1 MNFKRL
7 ILLTRIFLFLV
18 LFTPYMLHAQWGKD
32 FSNSWVS
39 YDSQYVKIKV
49 GKTGIHKIL
58 LDSIPSDFKV
68 GRSDFLQLWHKG
80 KQVSV
85 ISATEKE
92 ILFYGVKNNG
102 ESDSLVYRPM
112 SDRMNPYFSIY
123 SDESS
128 YFLTNGKEKGLRAE
142 TVPKGNAAGE
152 TLDYH
157 LQTGVTTF
165 KQDYSLSTLTQR
177 PDFMNS
183 YYEGGASPTSSAI
196 VGGLLSKYS
205 LQLINEKSNTS
216 ETYYCKLLIHG
227 RSNNS
232 RNLEIYVGAN
242 ENSLRLVTS
251 LPNTGFKGVQYVF
264 KLQKSDFSNDGKS
277 VLGIKSVS
285 SVTNDKFSLAYYQ
298 VSYPQ
303 QLNMSGSNSF
313 EFNLPNGTT
322 AKRLQFTGA
331 PVNAGIYDITN
342 PENIR
347 VITGTA
353 DDITVD
359 KSSSA
364 TITKLFVSNEIN
376 TISIAKMSL
385 ANFSYIDP
393 KSYNYLIITTKNL
406 KTASDRYAAYRSSA
420 NGGSFK
426 PVVVSIEDIYNQFNF
441 GEPSPVGIRR
451 FVDYMLS
458 DGKKDKY
465 LLLIGKSITF
475 FERMVKELP
484 DEVPTIGFPGSDIL
498 LVEGLAGVSKDVPA
512 IPVGRLSAVSAQ
524 NIDDYLQKVKDYE
537 ANVSA
542 DAGWKKNI
550 LHLNGGKTASEISIM
565 KSSLVNLAPLA
576 ETGLVG
582 SKVTAFVKQQGISE
596 VEKVDISENVNNGV
610 GMITYVGHGSTTVTD
625 LDMGYITDATRGYN
639 NSGKY
644 PLMYFNGCGVG
655 NVFSARFDPNPGSA
669 NRIALS
675 LDWLMAP
682 NRGAVSIIANTF
694 DSYIS
699 SSTLYLTQLYRTL
712 YTDINFL
719 NSSIGIIQ
727 KEVATKIMSSQP
739 SSYDIGNIHQSLLQ
753 GDPAIKL
760 IHSLKPDYSVDF
772 NKSILLL
779 SEGAGKTI
787 GESSTI
793 RGAVIVSNLGL
804 YKKADILSIKVK
816 IHYKKNTEDTRIIN
830 INSVAYKD
838 TLYFT
843 FSKDENLDFI
853 EVSVDPEKKL
863 DELSIANNNAVLS
876 VNWADANSL
885 SLYPLVNL
893 KDIISPVLDVRLNQ
907 KTIKNGEII
916 QNNAVID
923 FNLNDDQKLA
933 KDPSLVSIFV
943 KPCLDNSCDFVKLSS
958 SDLVLVYEPGIS
970 PKTVVVKYP
979 LQNLAPGSYTILV
992 DSRDLAGNTTLQK
1005 YQIQFLIVKNVPGSK
1020 LKVIASPNPASE
1032 YIHFEWET
1040 NQEVQHTSIMIY
1052 DIKGVKVVQKDWD
1065 SNANIREWYWMPN
1078 AASGMYV
1085 YKFFIQYKENSRT
1098 DEFTGKVVLIR

>member
-1 MNFKRL
+1 
-7 ILLTRIFLFLV
+7 
-18 LFTPYMLHAQWGKD
+18 MLHAQWGKD

-49 GKTGIHKIL
+49 GKTGIHKIV

-92 ILFYGVKNNG
+92 VIFYGVKNNG

-142 TVPKGNAAGE
+142 TVPKGNAAAE

-196 VGGLLSKYS
+196 AGGLLSKYS
-205 LQLINEKSNTS
+205 IQLINEKSNTS
-216 ETYYCKLLIHG
+216 ETYYCKLLVHG

-251 LPNTGFKGVQYVF
+251 LANTGFKGVQYVF

-303 QLNMSGSNSF
+303 QLNMSGSNSL
-313 EFNLPNGTT
+313 EFNLPNRQITT
-322 AKRLQFTGA
+322 RLQITGA
-331 PVNAGIYDITN
+331 PNNAGIYDITN
-342 PENIR
+342 SENIKI
-347 VITGTA
+347 ITGTA
-353 DDITVD
+353 DDIIVN

-364 TITKLFVSNEIN
+364 INTKLLVSNEIN
-376 TISIAKMSL
+376 TIPIAKISL
-385 ANFSYIDP
+385 AHFNYIDP
-393 KSYNYLIITTKNL
+393 KSYNYLIITTRNL
-406 KTASDRYAAYRSSA
+406 QTATERYATYRSSA
-420 NGGSFK
+420 SGGSFK
-426 PVVVSIEDIYNQFNF
+426 PLVVSIEDIYNQFNF

-498 LVEGLAGVSKDVPA
+498 LVEGLAGAPKDVPA

-537 ANVSA
+537 ANVFA
-542 DAGWKKNI
+542 DAGWKKNV
-550 LHLNGGKTASEISIM
+550 LHLNGGKTAGEISTM
-565 KSSLVNLAPLA
+565 KSSLINLAPLA
-576 ETGLVG
+576 ETGLLG
-582 SKVTAFVKQQGISE
+582 GKVTAFVKQQGISE

-625 LDMGYITDATRGYN
+625 LDMGYISDATRGYN
-639 NSGKY
+639 NLGKY

-655 NVFSARFDPNPGSA
+655 NVFSARFDPSPGSA

-675 LDWLMAP
+675 LDWLMTP
-682 NRGAVSIIANTF
+682 NRGAISIISNTF

-712 YTDINFL
+712 FTDKNYL
-719 NSSIGIIQ
+719 NSSIGAIQ
-727 KEVATKIMSSQP
+727 KEVAAKIMSSQP

-772 NKSILLL
+772 NKSILLI
-779 SEGAGKTI
+779 SEGSGKTI
-787 GESSTI
+787 GESSTL

-804 YKKADILSIKVK
+804 YKKEDNINIKVK
-816 IHYKKNTEDTRIIN
+816 LHYGNSTEDTRIIN

-843 FSKDENLDFI
+843 FSKNENLGFI

-876 VNWADANSL
+876 INWDDANSL
-885 SLYPLVNL
+885 SLYPQVNL
-893 KDIISPVLDVRLNQ
+893 KDIISPILDVRLNQ
-907 KTIKNGEII
+907 KIIKNGEII

-923 FNLNDDQKLA
+923 FNLSDDHKLA
-933 KDPSLVSIFV
+933 KDSSLVSIFV
-943 KPCLDNSCDFVKLSS
+943 KPCLDNSCEFVKLSY
-958 SDLVLVYEPGIS
+958 SDLVFMYEPNIS
-970 PKTVVVKYP
+970 PKSIVLKYP
-979 LQNLAPGSYTILV
+979 LQNLSPGNYTILV
-992 DSRDLAGNTTLQK
+992 DSHDMTGNTTLQK
-1005 YQIQFLIVKNVPGSK
+1005 YQIQFVIVEKGPDSK
-1020 LKVIASPNPASE
+1020 LKVSASPNPASE
-1032 YIHFEWET
+1032 YIHFEWKT
-1040 NQEVQHTSIMIY
+1040 NQEIQHTKIMIY
-1052 DIKGVKVVQKDWD
+1052 DTKGVKIIQKDWD
-1065 SNANIREWYWMPN
+1065 FNANIREWYWMPN
-1078 AASGMYV
+1078 VVSGMYI
-1085 YKFFIQYKENSRT
+1085 YKFSIQYKENFRT
-1098 DEFTGKVVLIR
+1098 EEVTGRVVLMR